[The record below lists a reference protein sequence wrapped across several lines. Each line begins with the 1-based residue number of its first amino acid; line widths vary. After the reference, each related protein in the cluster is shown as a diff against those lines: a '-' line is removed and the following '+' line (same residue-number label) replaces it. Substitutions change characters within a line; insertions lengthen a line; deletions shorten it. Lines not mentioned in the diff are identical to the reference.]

1 MAKVF
6 IRPDG
11 IIEGLHTDAVPLQE
25 LGRLNVARATN
36 VEFDSVRQE
45 WVVSLPDGTEVFF
58 HPERKK
64 ALDWE
69 RIYCEACL
77 YDGYRVPQQK

>member
-1 MAKVF
+1 MAKIF

-11 IIEGLHTDAVPLQE
+11 VIEGLHTDMIPLQE
-25 LGRLNVARATN
+25 LGHLNVVRATN
-36 VEFDSVRQE
+36 VEFDGVRQE
-45 WVVSLPDGTEVFF
+45 WIVTLPDGTEIFS
-58 HPERKK
+58 HLSREK

-77 YDGYRVPQQK
+77 YDGFRVS